1 MKRCAFALE
10 RGFFFHLLR
19 FLWQKATYSS
29 AAAFINSVK
38 VQWTQSYILCPVS
51 LHKVQMTIQYW
62 GVLKYQRQKMFFF
75 SNTFS
80 FFWQHTVPFWHK
92 WSRNIHLHILC
103 RCTSWIYML
112 GTFFSCLSQK
122 KSTDHADQT
131 LLFHILICTKKL
143 FFRCS
148 RSDVIMPKWGWH
160 YVRLWGC

>member
-51 LHKVQMTIQYW
+51 LLKVQMTIQYW

-75 SNTFS
+75 SNAFS
-80 FFWQHTVPFWHK
+80 FFLTTSSTFLTQMKQKHTSSYFMPLHLLNLYA
-92 WSRNIHLHILC
+92 RN
-103 RCTSWIYML
+103 
-112 GTFFSCLSQK
+112 FF
-122 KSTDHADQT
+122 
-131 LLFHILICTKKL
+131 LLFLSKKVY
-143 FFRCS
+143 RSC
-148 RSDVIMPKWGWH
+148 RSDVTFP
-160 YVRLWGC
+160 YVRKSFFSAVADQMW